1 MGRALSARSCTGQ
14 THVGAVSPRSTNQLH
29 DGAMAGKRHSFA
41 QMDLQKPSAQFFH
54 GLDLAHDQCHVLL
67 APFG

>member
-29 DGAMAGKRHSFA
+29 DGAMAGKHLFFRADGFA
-41 QMDLQKPSAQFFH
+41 KTVRAILP
-54 GLDLAHDQCHVLL
+54 
-67 APFG
+67 